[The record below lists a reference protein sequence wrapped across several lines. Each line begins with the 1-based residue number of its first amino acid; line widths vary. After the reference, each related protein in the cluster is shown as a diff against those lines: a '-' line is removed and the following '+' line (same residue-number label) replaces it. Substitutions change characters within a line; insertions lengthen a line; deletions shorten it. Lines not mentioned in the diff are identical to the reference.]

1 MEKKEYILTNATQ
14 LFNRQGATATSLRE
28 TAAYLEM
35 SDGNLRYHFKT
46 KEDLLLAIFNQM
58 VQRMEATIHAKEVS
72 SSKELIEEVREQ
84 LRSVFFT
91 MYSYKFL
98 FIESNLLLKQYKVFR
113 HAFMALM
120 EARKQF
126 FMELL
131 REYQAKGFLS
141 HQHSDNHYEML
152 FEQIFIISDNWIKYV
167 ELEKTTPSSI
177 DKKVDHYIDLCVML
191 LGRVLRE

>member
-58 VQRMEATIHAKEVS
+58 VERMEASIQAKEVS
-72 SSKELIEEVREQ
+72 SSAELIEEVREQ
-84 LRSVFFT
+84 MRSVFFT

-113 HAFMALM
+113 HAFMSLM

-141 HQHSDNHYEML
+141 QQHSDYHYEML

-191 LGRVLRE
+191 LEGVVRE